1 MKTLDTILNTMFIE
15 MELDRKYPDP
25 FDPWGDL
32 ARMELALITSGDWE
46 RYYYSAIDMASII
59 HDGGWTLINVQQEA
73 IDLLKKYS
81 RMESEGVIYKVD
93 SNTYHRNRVLYDM
106 DSPLTIAYQRKY
118 EEIPF

>member
-1 MKTLDTILNTMFIE
+1 MKTLNTILDTMFIE
-15 MELDRKYPDP
+15 MELDRKYPDG
-25 FDPWGDL
+25 FNPWGAL
-32 ARMELALITSGDWE
+32 ARMELALMTSRDWE
-46 RYYYSAIDMASII
+46 KYYYNAIDGASII

-81 RMESEGVIYKVD
+81 RMESEGVVYKVD
-93 SNTYHRNRVLYDM
+93 SDTYHRNRVLYDM

>member
-15 MELDRKYPDP
+15 LAIDQKYDM

-32 ARMELALITSGDWE
+32 ARMEVKLMTSGDWE
-46 RYYYSAIDMASII
+46 PHFRAAIAVANLID
-59 HDGGWTLINVQQEA
+59 DGGWTLINVQQEA

-93 SNTYHRNRVLYDM
+93 SDTYHRNRVLYDM